1 MEGEEFM
8 VKGDRNCQDREGAEG
23 KGWGREKEREKQ
35 SLLDN
40 ATHAY
45 PIPSCKWDSQPL
57 FFIFC

>member
-1 MEGEEFM
+1 M
-8 VKGDRNCQDREGAEG
+8 VKGDQNCQDREGAGEG
-23 KGWGREKEREKQ
+23 DRGGRKREKQ